1 MSTCEFGTKFDTIF
15 NMVSLRMST
24 CEFGKKFDMYIQ
36 YGIIK
41 DIYL

>member
-1 MSTCEFGTKFDTIF
+1 MSTCEFGTTFDTLF

-24 CEFGKKFDMYIQ
+24 CEFGNKVRHDIQ

-41 DIYL
+41 DVYL